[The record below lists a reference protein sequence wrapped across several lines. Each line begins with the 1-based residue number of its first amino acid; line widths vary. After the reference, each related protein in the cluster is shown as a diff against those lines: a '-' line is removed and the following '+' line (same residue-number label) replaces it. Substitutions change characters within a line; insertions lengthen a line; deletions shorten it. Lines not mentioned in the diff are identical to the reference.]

1 MNRFTTLVARGA
13 LVTALALGALSNH
26 AQQVLADQGSTP
38 DRIAAAFGQI
48 GTGNDDIDRM
58 TKRQQLARCL
68 ACAAA
73 NIKDAQR
80 PLGQQLEQLV
90 QEMERGELSLDV
102 ALTKFQDGIV
112 LARACQTYLKDAEQK
127 VSILTKDNAT
137 LKPMTKDEDDA
148 DYGF

>member
-1 MNRFTTLVARGA
+1 M
-13 LVTALALGALSNH
+13 
-26 AQQVLADQGSTP
+26 AQDQAP
-38 DRIAAAFGQI
+38 D
-48 GTGNDDIDRM
+48 
-58 TKRQQLARCL
+58 
-68 ACAAA
+68 
-73 NIKDAQR
+73 KDLPNFEQSM
-80 PLGQQLEQLV
+80 QQLEQLV

-137 LKPMTKDEDDA
+137 LKPMTKDEDDP

>member
-1 MNRFTTLVARGA
+1 M
-13 LVTALALGALSNH
+13 
-26 AQQVLADQGSTP
+26 AQDQAP
-38 DRIAAAFGQI
+38 D
-48 GTGNDDIDRM
+48 
-58 TKRQQLARCL
+58 
-68 ACAAA
+68 
-73 NIKDAQR
+73 KDLPNFEQSM
-80 PLGQQLEQLV
+80 QQLEQLV

-102 ALTKFQDGIV
+102 ALAKFHGIV